1 MATNS
6 VVLKFAKLSENA
18 TTPTRGSSQS
28 AGYDLYR
35 YSLINESINKVSI
48 SDVCL
53 WFDCSTHIYI
63 YGYYVKLILHYY
75 FFFRK
80 EWGGGGHPGSNSIFS
95 FYIYVGFLKKII
107 FEIIISLKLKLKLSP
122 LLKVYTPQHF
132 MIWQVNSNIVICH
145 VYSFLNQQEFKA
157 AALMYL

>member
-48 SDVCL
+48 SDFCL
-53 WFDCSTHIYI
+53 WFDCSSHIYI

-75 FFFRK
+75 FFSERR
-80 EWGGGGHPGSNSIFS
+80 GGHPGSNSIFS
-95 FYIYVGFLKKII
+95 FYMYVGFLKKNHIRDNYFLKTKTKSA
-107 FEIIISLKLKLKLSP
+107 FESLHTTTFHELTSELKHRYISR
-122 LLKVYTPQHF
+122 V
-132 MIWQVNSNIVICH
+132 
-145 VYSFLNQQEFKA
+145 
-157 AALMYL
+157 